1 MGYIESRHLVAMT
14 PQIIKLFQSSDIQR
28 DKLIIVALQIRQIGQ
43 PGYIK
48 GSQLITGAKQTR
60 QIGQPGYIKGS
71 QLITHAIQSRQIGQP
86 GYIKGSQLI
95 IVAHQIHQTGQ
106 LGYIKGSQLIT
117 TAIQNL
123 QIGEVLNAGKA
134 GNVFILQIQVS
145 YPIHYYFHSVILIQG
160 YGAVG
165 VRRPADIWVE
175 IFHGIGKRRIEGL
188 GEIGDIQCAQVG
200 NSTPRLS

>member
-1 MGYIESRHLVAMT
+1 MT
-14 PQIIKLFQSSDIQR
+14 PQIFKLFQSADIQR

-43 PGYIK
+43 LGYIK
-48 GSQLITGAKQTR
+48 GSQLITGAN
-60 QIGQPGYIKGS
+60 
-71 QLITHAIQSRQIGQP
+71 QSRQIGQP

-95 IVAHQIHQTGQ
+95 IVAHQNLQTGQ

-117 TAIQNL
+117 LALQNL

-134 GNVFILQIQVS
+134 GNVFISQIQVS
-145 YPIHYYFHSVILIQG
+145 SPIHYYLEFVILIQG
-160 YGAVG
+160 YGAIG

-175 IFHGIGKRRIEGL
+175 SFHGIGKRRIEGL

-200 NSTPRLS
+200 NLSGVEGHLR